1 MRLALPLR
9 LVVATTAFALLAA
22 CAGGP
27 VRRVSEPTAQIQQ
40 LTVRAD
46 GGWDIQLRLQNYS
59 SIPMRFD
66 SVRLALTAAEQS
78 AGDVVAAPALDIGPE
93 SADVIDVRLQPATA
107 AKLAVA
113 DALASGRAVDYRL
126 EGPITATPEKK
137 SQQTFDVRHRST
149 LNPAPGLPGVLR

>member
-1 MRLALPLR
+1 MRPASSFRLALA
-9 LVVATTAFALLAA
+9 VFAFALLAA

-46 GGWDIQLRLQNYS
+46 GGWTLQLRLQNYS

-66 SVRLALTAAEQS
+66 SVHLTLNAANQA
-78 AGDVVAAPALDIGPE
+78 AGDVVASPALDIGPE
-93 SADVIDVRLQPATA
+93 SADVIDVRVQPSTG

-126 EGPITATPEKK
+126 EGKISATPEKK
-137 SQQTFDVRHRST
+137 SQQTFDVHHNST